1 MDPTRGRG
9 VAFARYK
16 NRSAYCAVIAEVEVG
31 EILRVKR
38 VIAAVDAGQVVNP
51 DGLMN
56 QIEGGIVQ
64 AISWT
69 LKEKVLWD
77 RDRVLSR
84 SWESYPILRFDETPE
99 VEVLVL
105 SRPAEPGL
113 GVGEC
118 AAGPTAAAVA
128 NALYNAMG
136 VRVRDLPLT
145 PDRIAHEMDLSC
157 VISMSARHRGVRM
170 AGKSKLDEATKRRVR
185 AGRLLLAGKTPP
197 EVARAVGAPR
207 QTVYRW
213 RDVLNAD
220 GIDALRDMSKGG
232 RPARLGAAELSRLYV
247 ALLEGPEMHGF
258 TTPVWTLK
266 RVRLW
271 IEREFGVRY
280 SEVHVWRLLGQLGF
294 SNQKPERRALERDAA
309 AIEEWRKRTWPALKK
324 TPDARDD

>member
-1 MDPTRGRG
+1 
-9 VAFARYK
+9 
-16 NRSAYCAVIAEVEVG
+16 
-31 EILRVKR
+31 
-38 VIAAVDAGQVVNP
+38 
-51 DGLMN
+51 
-56 QIEGGIVQ
+56 
-64 AISWT
+64 
-69 LKEKVLWD
+69 
-77 RDRVLSR
+77 
-84 SWESYPILRFDETPE
+84 
-99 VEVLVL
+99 
-105 SRPAEPGL
+105 
-113 GVGEC
+113 
-118 AAGPTAAAVA
+118 
-128 NALYNAMG
+128 
-136 VRVRDLPLT
+136 
-145 PDRIAHEMDLSC
+145 
-157 VISMSARHRGVRM
+157 M
-170 AGKSKLDEATKRRVR
+170 AGKGKLDAATRRRVR

-258 TTPVWTLK
+258 TTPLWTLK